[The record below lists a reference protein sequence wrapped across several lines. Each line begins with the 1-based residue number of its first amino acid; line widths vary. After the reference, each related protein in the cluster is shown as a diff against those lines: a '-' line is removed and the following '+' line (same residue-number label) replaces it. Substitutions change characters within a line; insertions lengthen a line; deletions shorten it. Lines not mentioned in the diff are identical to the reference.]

1 MSVIGNLFA
10 RLFARE
16 PAYHESAYG
25 PVYSAV
31 ISRLSRQGVKVG
43 GTAGYPRVEVH
54 SITEGERQDK
64 EGCVRLF
71 TMTVE
76 SIGNASLKATR
87 QMNDDNLRLLTSEL
101 VLPEGWKCFGVIP
114 GQLQDMTESSD
125 SAKIIYRLLQQVD
138 IWVERVK
145 AEPEP
150 EVIEIDP
157 GLEEPDPDDPGG
169 NEEPGDGPAEPDD
182 PNPEDPDQPIEQ
194 EPFVPEDPP
203 VEEPGGNEVEEVEE

>member
-16 PAYHESAYG
+16 PAYHESGYG

-54 SITEGERQDK
+54 SITEGERMDK
-64 EGCVRLF
+64 EGCVRLI

-101 VLPEGWKCFGVIP
+101 VLPQGWKCFGVIP

-157 GLEEPDPDDPGG
+157 GLEEPDPDEPIIVDPD
-169 NEEPGDGPAEPDD
+169 EPIPAEPQDPLPAEPDEPVGD
-182 PNPEDPDQPIEQ
+182 EVQ
-194 EPFVPEDPP
+194 E
-203 VEEPGGNEVEEVEE
+203 G

>member
-1 MSVIGNLFA
+1 MSILATLFG

-16 PAYHESAYG
+16 PAYHESGYG

-101 VLPEGWKCFGVIP
+101 TLATGWKCLGVIP
-114 GQLQDMTESSD
+114 GQLQDMTETAD

-150 EVIEIDP
+150 ETPATDP
-157 GLEEPDPDDPGG
+157 GEGG
-169 NEEPGDGPAEPDD
+169 GSQGSGDTPLGPAHEGSNTGNDTPGIL
-182 PNPEDPDQPIEQ
+182 NPEH
-194 EPFVPEDPP
+194 
-203 VEEPGGNEVEEVEE
+203 GGSGGGDSHRT

>member
-1 MSVIGNLFA
+1 MSILGTLFG

-16 PAYHESAYG
+16 PAYHESGYG

-64 EGCVRLF
+64 EGCVRLI

-87 QMNDDNLRLLTSEL
+87 MMNDENLRLLTSEL
-101 VLPEGWKCFGVIP
+101 VLPTGWNCLGVIP

-150 EVIEIDP
+150 ETPATDP
-157 GLEEPDPDDPGG
+157 GEGG
-169 NEEPGDGPAEPDD
+169 GSQGSGDNPLGPAHEGSYTGDD
-182 PNPEDPDQPIEQ
+182 TPGTLNPSI
-194 EPFVPEDPP
+194 
-203 VEEPGGNEVEEVEE
+203 GGGGDSHRT